1 MEGVELFKEVSIKVK
16 VDRVVASL
24 YNSIGKAA

>member
-1 MEGVELFKEVSIKVK
+1 MKREKLSAMEGVELFKEVSIKVK

-24 YNSIGKAA
+24 